1 MQLKWL
7 NNHSHSSITCGKK
20 NKVTFM
26 NKLFIFL
33 SFSLFF
39 ASYMHSQVLWYGDPD
54 KSLSSVFY
62 RFDAGNYPGDECPGG
77 DGTAVST
84 ASTTIDPVYGKVW
97 KVSKPLNRK
106 RGELAR
112 TSYIP
117 AEGQTL
123 YYGWRWKIEST
134 PKLTAGSAVFQ
145 WKTDAG
151 GQPGN
156 TQNYPLNLG
165 FGNESLSLNIY
176 GPCYPEWDSCS
187 GSISD
192 GLITL
197 WTKPVKEGEWVS
209 IVLKLKLSRDK
220 NVGEVELWFN
230 GVKQSFTNTPAKRYS
245 INLSADKKTAYH
257 KTSDG
262 YVNYPK
268 WGIYNSASCPFSVN
282 TFYDEMRIGS
292 TLESVLDPLLTP
304 TSTPTIKKND
314 LNIFPNPSKNGLFNF
329 SESTYFE
336 VFNLQGQQI
345 FSNNGRVLN
354 LSTYPSG
361 VYLLKT
367 KSGYLKLIKN

>member
-1 MQLKWL
+1 MRIIIIILLTLLYICTETQ
-7 NNHSHSSITCGKK
+7 
-20 NKVTFM
+20 
-26 NKLFIFL
+26 
-33 SFSLFF
+33 
-39 ASYMHSQVLWYGDPD
+39 SQVVWYGDPD
-54 KSLSSVFY
+54 KSLTSVFY

-84 ASTTIDPVYGKVW
+84 AGTVIDPVYGKVW
-97 KVSKPLNRK
+97 KVNKPLNRK

-123 YYGWRWKIEST
+123 YYGWRWKMEST

-151 GQPGN
+151 GLPGN

-165 FGNESLSLNIY
+165 YGNESLSLNIY
-176 GPCYPEWDSCS
+176 GPCYPESNSCG

-197 WTKPVKEGEWVS
+197 WSKPVKEGEWVS
-209 IVLKLKLSRDK
+209 IALKLKLSRDQ

-282 TFYDEMRIGS
+282 TYYDEMRIGT
-292 TLESVLDPLLTP
+292 TLDDVLIPLQTP
-304 TSTPTIKKND
+304 TSTKTVKKND
-314 LNIFPNPSKNGLFNF
+314 LNVYPNPSKNGLFSF
-329 SESTYFE
+329 SKITDFE
-336 VFNLQGQQI
+336 VYTMQGQRIISMQGNKI
-345 FSNNGRVLN
+345 D
-354 LSTYPSG
+354 LSTYPAG
-361 VYLLKT
+361 VYLLKSALGYAKLL
-367 KSGYLKLIKN
+367 KS